1 MDLDIPED
9 KRAAI
14 LEAIHAGAPQKIVAI
29 KLVREATGCGLAEA
43 KQYVERTGEKLY
55 VTEPEKFSAPPKGKG
70 CVGMLVAAG
79 MLLLGVCVLK
89 RILA

>member
-1 MDLDIPED
+1 MEIPEA

-43 KQYVERTGEKLY
+43 KQYVEQLGGELY
-55 VTEPEKFSAPPKGKG
+55 AVEPEKFSAPPKGKG
-70 CVGMLVAAG
+70 CVGLLVAGVVAG
-79 MLLLGVCVLK
+79 VGFCFLK